1 MNKGT
6 IFYSRLTLCAAVF
19 ISIMLV
25 GCDDNDT
32 ASSPIPT
39 APPGC
44 LDASSNSNIL
54 GENSECPTAALVE
67 MCNSFICDIE
77 TSDQAAQ
84 SILFQ
89 SFTCEALDCFDFTCM
104 VRDFENSVVV
114 IGSGE
119 FNIESVT
126 GNAIFGTGLL
136 TDDLQN
142 TAEFNYSC
150 SPIVN

>member
-1 MNKGT
+1 MKKRT
-6 IFYSRLTLCAAVF
+6 ICYANLMLCAAVL
-19 ISIMLV
+19 ISIMLL
-25 GCDDNDT
+25 GCDDNNQS
-32 ASSPIPT
+32 SSPVPT

-67 MCNSFICDIE
+67 MCNSFVCDIE
-77 TSDQAAQ
+77 ASDQEAQ

-104 VRDFENSVVV
+104 VRDFEDSAVI

-136 TDDLQN
+136 TDDSQN
-142 TAEFNYSC
+142 TLEFNYSC
-150 SPIVN
+150 SPIVH